1 MYSCQQTGGPAKG
14 KSNYSGR
21 HHRISGN
28 LLHRGGIDG
37 NHIYIYIIHTN
48 GEVSSVGTRSGLGA
62 LLYSIY
68 TYIER
73 LRGKVTSNVST
84 VPMVL

>member
-1 MYSCQQTGGPAKG
+1 MMYSCQQTGGPAKG

-37 NHIYIYIIHTN
+37 NHIGIYILYIQMLRYLAYRYTFRFGSTFLFYIYLH
-48 GEVSSVGTRSGLGA
+48 
-62 LLYSIY
+62 
-68 TYIER
+68 
-73 LRGKVTSNVST
+73 
-84 VPMVL
+84 